1 MRMKAYRHN
10 HNKEMST
17 PAVAQ
22 MAAIMLYNKRFFPY
36 YISNILAGLD
46 EHGKGVLYSYD
57 PVCLFLLLLD
67 HNFLKIP
74 ISLVKYLFC
83 KIIVYCLFLKTCL
96 HYLFHQYG
104 TYLKTQNDKITEI
117 LNFKTLNFFCNNT
130 GVLLLGEYC
139 SVADPYQL
147 IRIRIQA
154 KKDSVPEN

>member
-67 HNFLKIP
+67 HNFFKNYHFSCKVP
-74 ISLVKYLFC
+74 ILQN
-83 KIIVYCLFLKTCL
+83 YCLLLIFKNMSS
-96 HYLFHQYG
+96 LF
-104 TYLKTQNDKITEI
+104 
-117 LNFKTLNFFCNNT
+117 
-130 GVLLLGEYC
+130 
-139 SVADPYQL
+139 
-147 IRIRIQA
+147 
-154 KKDSVPEN
+154 VPPVPTVPI